1 VIALLSFLFDI
12 VLAVVAPR
20 AALVAENLILRQQLI
35 VVRRQVKRPRWRRFD
50 RWLLG
55 ALAGRFRRLRDAVLL
70 VKPDTVIR
78 WNRTAW
84 RLLWHWRSRRP
95 PGRPP
100 VDADLRA
107 LIRRM
112 WRDNPTWGQQIIAAE
127 LAKLGRVFSTT
138 SGTRSS
144 SASTTEMIE
153 LPRVGNLR
161 LPGSLTGSRRHFDAV
176 ASALLS
182 QI

>member
-1 VIALLSFLFDI
+1 MIALLRFLFDI

-35 VVRRQVKRPRWRRFD
+35 VIRRQVKRPRWRRFD

-78 WNRTAW
+78 WHRTAW
-84 RLLWHWRSRRP
+84 HLLWRWRSRRP

-100 VDADLRA
+100 VDADLRS
-107 LIRRM
+107 
-112 WRDNPTWGQQIIAAE
+112 
-127 LAKLGRVFSTT
+127 K
-138 SGTRSS
+138 GTRILGIP
-144 SASTTEMIE
+144 T
-153 LPRVGNLR
+153 LGGL
-161 LPGSLTGSRRHFDAV
+161 H
-176 ASALLS
+176 
-182 QI
+182 